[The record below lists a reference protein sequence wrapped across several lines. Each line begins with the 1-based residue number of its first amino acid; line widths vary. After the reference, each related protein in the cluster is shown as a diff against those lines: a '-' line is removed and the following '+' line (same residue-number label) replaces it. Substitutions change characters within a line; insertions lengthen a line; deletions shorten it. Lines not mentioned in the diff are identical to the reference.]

1 VTESFAKNPKR
12 ILLTSLTLAL
22 AGCQSSPSR
31 DILGSYFPSW
41 MLCILIGVVL
51 TLIARKILL
60 RTGVDPFIHAKPLV
74 YLGLTVSLTFF
85 TWLAWFGN

>member
-1 VTESFAKNPKR
+1 
-12 ILLTSLTLAL
+12 
-22 AGCQSSPSR
+22 
-31 DILGSYFPSW
+31 